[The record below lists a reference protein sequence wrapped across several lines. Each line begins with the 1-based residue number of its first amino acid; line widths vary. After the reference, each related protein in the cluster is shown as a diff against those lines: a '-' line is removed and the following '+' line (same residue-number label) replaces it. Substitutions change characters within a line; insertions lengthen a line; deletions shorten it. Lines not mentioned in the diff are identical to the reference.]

1 MPPATTSACSASSG
15 CVRIGTGSAPS
26 KPRARARTTLER
38 PDGTALFSPALAGG
52 QAAGLYSIVGAEEL
66 LELGWRTRAHRE
78 PALGRGAMTDAVRSF
93 MDKKAVAQ
101 VLEQIA
107 AFLELKGENPFR
119 IRAFR
124 TAAKAVGSFPADV
137 REGLEDGSLAST
149 KGVGPATLQIVS
161 EIVTTGRASM
171 LEELREQIPPGLVE
185 MLAVSGL
192 GVAKIRQIHEV
203 LGIDSLPE
211 LEAAALDGRLA
222 RLPRFGPKT
231 SENILKG
238 IAYLRQASAYRLLHH
253 AADEAEGLRAA
264 LARLPGVLQAF
275 VAGDVRRRLEV
286 VRDLVLVIV
295 ADVAPGEL
303 FKRLSQ
309 LPGVH
314 EYAGQDDRRLTLR
327 FAGGASAQII
337 VTTPVNTGAVL
348 AQATGS
354 EAHLRQLA
362 AHAATCDLALTGA
375 ALWRGSAFVP
385 TPDEAAFYRTL
396 GLDLIPPELREGNGE
411 IDAAADHTL
420 PRLLER
426 ADLRG
431 FLHCHTR
438 YSDGSNTVEEL
449 ALACREAGYD
459 WIGITDHSQAAAYAG
474 GLRPDDLARQ
484 ADEIDEV
491 NGRLE
496 GIRVLKG
503 VEADILQDGRIDF
516 DDAVLARLDF
526 VIASIH
532 SRFNMGEREM
542 TARMLAAM
550 DNPYLTIIGHPT
562 GRLLLSRD
570 PVRARPRRGDR
581 EGGGDRRGA
590 RDQRRSAPAG
600 PRLAHGPTRAGA
612 RRRDLDRRRCAQ
624 RRRDRERGL
633 RRRHRPEGM
642 AGPGRRR

>member
-1 MPPATTSACSASSG
+1 
-15 CVRIGTGSAPS
+15 
-26 KPRARARTTLER
+26 
-38 PDGTALFSPALAGG
+38 
-52 QAAGLYSIVGAEEL
+52 
-66 LELGWRTRAHRE
+66 
-78 PALGRGAMTDAVRSF
+78 MTDAVRSF

-124 TAAKAVGSFPADV
+124 TAARAVGSFPADL
-137 REGLEDGSLAST
+137 RDGIDDGSLAAT
-149 KGVGPATLQIVS
+149 KGVGPATLQIVA

-185 MLAVSGL
+185 MLAIQGL
-192 GVAKIRQIHEV
+192 GVAKIRQIHDV
-203 LGIDSLPE
+203 LDIDSLPE

-238 IAYLRQASAYRLLHH
+238 IAYLRQASAFRLSHH

-264 LARLPGVLQAF
+264 LERMPGVLQVV
-275 VAGDVRRRLEV
+275 VAGDVRRRAEV

-295 ADVAPGEL
+295 ADVPPGEL

-314 EYAGQDDRRLTLR
+314 EFAGQDDRRLTLR
-327 FAGGASAQII
+327 FAGGASAQIV

-348 AQATGS
+348 VQATGS
-354 EAHLRQLA
+354 EAHLRALA
-362 AHAATCDLALTGA
+362 AHAASRDLALSGA

-385 TPDEAAFYRTL
+385 TPDEAAFYAAL
-396 GLDLIPPELREGNGE
+396 GLDCIPPELREGQGE
-411 IDAAADHTL
+411 IEAAERHAL

-426 ADLRG
+426 GDLRG

-438 YSDGSNTVEEL
+438 YSDGSNSVEEL
-449 ALACREAGYD
+449 ALACRASGYEYV
-459 WIGITDHSQAAAYAG
+459 GITDHSQAAAYAG
-474 GLRPDDLARQ
+474 GLKAGDLARQ

-491 NGRLE
+491 NGRLA

-516 DDAVLARLDF
+516 DEAVLARLDF

-532 SRFNMGEREM
+532 SRFNMNTAEM

-550 DNPYLTIIGHPT
+550 DNPHLTIIGHPT

-570 PVRARPRRGDR
+570 PYGLDVDAVIEKAAATGVALEINADPHRLDLDWRLVRRARD
-581 EGGGDRRGA
+581 RGA
-590 RDQRRSAPAG
+590 AISIGADAHSTAG
-600 PRLAHGPTRAGA
+600 IANIEYGVSMARKGWLGAADILNVLPVEDLLARVA
-612 RRRDLDRRRCAQ
+612 RRR
-624 RRRDRERGL
+624 
-633 RRRHRPEGM
+633 
-642 AGPGRRR
+642 AGWR

>member
-1 MPPATTSACSASSG
+1 
-15 CVRIGTGSAPS
+15 
-26 KPRARARTTLER
+26 
-38 PDGTALFSPALAGG
+38 
-52 QAAGLYSIVGAEEL
+52 
-66 LELGWRTRAHRE
+66 
-78 PALGRGAMTDAVRSF
+78 MTDAVRSF

-124 TAAKAVGSFPADV
+124 TAARAVGGFPADL
-137 REGLEDGSLAST
+137 RDGIDDGSLAAT
-149 KGVGPATLQIVS
+149 KGVGPATLQIVA

-185 MLAVSGL
+185 MLAIQGL
-192 GVAKIRQIHEV
+192 GVAKIRQIHDV
-203 LGIDSLPE
+203 LDIDSLPE

-238 IAYLRQASAYRLLHH
+238 IAYLRQASAFRLLHH

-264 LARLPGVLQAF
+264 LERMPGVLMVV
-275 VAGDVRRRLEV
+275 VAGDVRRRAEV

-295 ADVAPGEL
+295 ADVPPGEL

-314 EYAGQDDRRLTLR
+314 EFAGQDDRRLTLR
-327 FAGGASAQII
+327 FAGGTSAQIV

-348 AQATGS
+348 VQATGS
-354 EAHLRQLA
+354 EAHLRALA
-362 AHAATCDLALTGA
+362 AHAASRDLALSGA

-385 TPDEAAFYRTL
+385 TPDEAAFYAAL
-396 GLDLIPPELREGNGE
+396 GLDCIPPELREGQDE
-411 IDAAADHTL
+411 IEAAERHAL

-426 ADLRG
+426 GDLRG

-438 YSDGSNTVEEL
+438 YSDGSNSVEEL
-449 ALACREAGYD
+449 ARACHASGYEYV
-459 WIGITDHSQAAAYAG
+459 GVTDHSQAAAYAG
-474 GLRPDDLARQ
+474 GLKAGDLARQ

-491 NGRLE
+491 NARLD
-496 GIRVLKG
+496 GIRVLKS

-516 DDAVLARLDF
+516 DEAVLARLDF

-532 SRFNMGEREM
+532 SRFNMNAAEM

-550 DNPYLTIIGHPT
+550 DNPHLTIIGHPT

-570 PVRARPRRGDR
+570 PYGLDVDAVIEKAAATGVALEINADPHRLDLDWRLARRARD
-581 EGGGDRRGA
+581 RGA
-590 RDQRRSAPAG
+590 AISIGADAHSAASIANVEYGVSMARKAWLGAGDILNALPAEEF
-600 PRLAHGPTRAGA
+600 LARVA
-612 RRRDLDRRRCAQ
+612 RRR
-624 RRRDRERGL
+624 
-633 RRRHRPEGM
+633 
-642 AGPGRRR
+642 AGWR